1 MKNKGSFYTYNKFI
15 VIAIILIIVVSYL
28 LLYFYPSLKEI
39 REKKQKLKAH
49 ISQIEQ
55 FKREIENFQ
64 PPDEKERLLWKK
76 IDSLTEKTYRG
87 IKTKGDFLKYVNSI
101 ILSLNSILSSRY
113 NDFLV
118 NIEDKNIKLTQ
129 TLKKESNLLS
139 VFKTVNEYHSVTKG
153 MENNSNTF
161 KAFDIAVGTPKEKD
175 MNDFKVKIFLI
186 SNLRKSSSLLIEL
199 YKNLKNFTIE
209 KIVIRRKDNKT
220 YNLFI
225 LNFRIKRLY
234 KNA

>member
-1 MKNKGSFYTYNKFI
+1 MKNKGTFYTYNKFI

-76 IDSLTEKTYRG
+76 IDSLTEKTYKG

-101 ILSLNSILSSRY
+101 ILSLNSILSSQY

-129 TLKKESNLLS
+129 TFKKESNLLS

-161 KAFDIAVGTPKEKD
+161 KAFDTAVGIPKRKD
-175 MNDFKVKIFLI
+175 MTDLKVKIFLI

-199 YKNLKNFTIE
+199 YKNINNFTIE
-209 KIVIRRKDNKT
+209 RILIKRKDNKT
-220 YNLFI
+220 YYLFI
-225 LNFRIKRLY
+225 LNFKIKRLY